1 MDQRKIFPKRKEELL
16 IHIQPMM
23 TLTTMFLKAYL
34 ALLKKTNKV
43 NNTKRVLTDLMAN
56 SSIDQEG
63 IVITRT
69 HRKNSYSI
77 NSNSEIS
84 PIN

>member
-1 MDQRKIFPKRKEELL
+1 
-16 IHIQPMM
+16 MM

-34 ALLKKTNKV
+34 ASLKKMNKV
-43 NNTKRVLTDLMAN
+43 NSTKRVLTDLMAN

-63 IVITRT
+63 IATILT

>member
-1 MDQRKIFPKRKEELL
+1 
-16 IHIQPMM
+16 MM
-23 TLTTMFLKAYL
+23 ILTTMFLKEYL
-34 ALLKKTNKV
+34 ALLKKMNKV